1 MNKAYD
7 TIIIGGGPAGLSAA
21 IYASRLGLKT
31 LLIDR
36 GPSGG
41 ALGSAS
47 KIENFPG
54 LSSAV
59 SGKELLA
66 MLRRQ
71 AERFGAE
78 FLDGAVTGA
87 ELNSDPKKI
96 TAGSRV
102 FEAKTAVI
110 AAGAKGKKAGI
121 KGEKEFG
128 GKGVSYC
135 AACDA
140 PFYRGKDVILTGS
153 TSKIIEELDTV
164 SRFAAKVYI
173 VIPSA
178 VKIEEKNAF
187 EGKAALLEKH
197 RPVEIHGDKFVTGL
211 KVKDSKGAE
220 KDIPAS
226 GVFVYS
232 KGSGGA
238 LDFIKDKIE
247 LEDDGCISA
256 DPRTMATSIE
266 GVYGAG
272 DVTCTRFRQAVI
284 AAAEGCR
291 AALSAESLISKR
303 TTPRKAWH

>member
-7 TIIIGGGPAGLSAA
+7 TVIIGGGPAGLSAA
-21 IYASRLGLKT
+21 IYASRIGLKT

-54 LSSAV
+54 LLKAV

-66 MLRRQ
+66 VLRSQ

-78 FLDGAVTGA
+78 FLEGAVTEA
-87 ELNSDPKKI
+87 ELNADPKKI
-96 TAGSRV
+96 TGGGQV

-121 KGEKEFG
+121 KGEKEFA

-140 PFYRGKDVILTGS
+140 PFYRGKDVILTGN
-153 TSKIIEELDTV
+153 TDKIIEELDTV
-164 SRFAAKVYI
+164 SRFAAKVHA
-173 VIPSA
+173 VITSA
-178 VKIEEKNAF
+178 VKIEEKRVLD
-187 EGKAALLEKH
+187 EKAALLEEH
-197 RPVEIHGDKFVTGL
+197 RPVEILGDKFVTGL

-220 KDIPAS
+220 KEIPAS
-226 GVFVYS
+226 GIFVYT
-232 KGSGGA
+232 KGSGA
-238 LDFIKDKIE
+238 PLDFIRDEIQ

-272 DVTCTRFRQAVI
+272 DVICTKFRQAVI

-291 AALSAESLISKR
+291 AALSAEGFISKR